1 MTANLFKPGSSS
13 NPHDTTVGRAG
24 SARAPF
30 SENATTILRERYLR
44 RDDAGDLVEDPGGM
58 LQRVAHAIAA
68 PARLFGED
76 GAFWKAR
83 FLERMRRFEF
93 LPNSP
98 TLMNAGSPGGQLAA
112 CFVVPIHDDL
122 GSIFTTLSQMAR
134 IHQTG
139 GGTGFSFSAL
149 RPRDDRVRS
158 TGGITSGPL
167 SFMDLFDHATAVIRQ
182 GGRRRGANMAVLRV
196 DHPDI
201 EEFIAAKKTPGRLQ
215 NFNLSVGIT
224 ESFVTA
230 VDNGAAWGLRNPRS
244 NRIVGAVDAVSL
256 FDKIV
261 EAAWST
267 GDPGLLFL
275 DNINKDNPTP
285 SLGVIE
291 ATNPCGEQP
300 LLPYESCTLGSIN
313 LSAFADGN
321 SVNWHR
327 LAAAIYDAV
336 VFLDNVIEA
345 NHYPFA
351 EIEQATRRT
360 RKIGL
365 GIMGLADLFARIGI
379 AYDSTEALSL
389 AAKIAEFLTARARAA
404 SVELGERRGSFPAFK
419 DSIWPARGCSSLR
432 NATVTC
438 VAPTGTISLLAGTS
452 SSIEPFFALALARR
466 VLDGHVLNEVN
477 PLVEAELA
485 RLGATGQTALH
496 AIREHGSLRRLTNLP
511 KELCRRFPIA
521 LEIAPQWHVRMQAA
535 FQARVDAGVSK
546 TVNLPPDA
554 PLSSVREVF
563 ALARRL
569 RVKGI
574 TVYRYGSRMGQT
586 LSLIEE
592 QARSDCRE
600 CAV

>member
-1 MTANLFKPGSSS
+1 M
-13 NPHDTTVGRAG
+13 
-24 SARAPF
+24 PF

-44 RDDAGDLVEDPGGM
+44 RDDAGELVEDPSGM

-76 GAFWKAR
+76 SAFWEAR

-201 EEFIAAKKTPGRLQ
+201 EEFIAAKKNPARLQ
-215 NFNLSVGIT
+215 NFNLSVGI
-224 ESFVTA
+224 SDAFLTA
-230 VDNGAAWGLRNPRS
+230 VNNRTAWGLRNPRS
-244 NRIVGAVDAVSL
+244 SRIAGSLDALSL

-285 SLGVIE
+285 SLGIIE

-321 SVNWHR
+321 SVNWHG

-365 GIMGLADLFARIGI
+365 GIMGLADLLARIGI
-379 AYDSTEALSL
+379 AYDSNEALSL
-389 AAKIAEFLTARARAA
+389 AAKIAEFLTAQARAA
-404 SVELGERRGSFPAFK
+404 SVELGERRGPFPAFK
-419 DSIWPARGCSSLR
+419 DSIWPGRGFSSLR

-452 SSIEPFFALALARR
+452 SSIEPFFAVALARR
-466 VLDGHVLNEVN
+466 VLDGQVLNEVN
-477 PLVEAELA
+477 LLVETELA
-485 RLGATGQTALH
+485 RLGATGHAALH
-496 AIREHGSLRRLTNLP
+496 AIREHGSVRRLTNLP
-511 KELCRRFPIA
+511 EPLRRRFPIA
-521 LEIAPQWHVRMQAA
+521 VEIAPAWHVRMQAA
-535 FQARVDAGVSK
+535 FQAHVDAGVSK
-546 TVNLPPDA
+546 TVNLPADA
-554 PLSSVREVF
+554 PSSSVREVF
-563 ALARRL
+563 RLAHRL
-569 RVKGI
+569 RLKGI
-574 TVYRYGSRMGQT
+574 TVYRDGSRIGQT
-586 LSLIEE
+586 LSLFDE